1 VQHEL
6 VLADL
11 SLLLVALQKAYPI
24 YIEYVVFKFFF
35 SYYIIV
41 MAAIPVIPV
50 IPSATDP
57 VRRGNLRIKS
67 LSLRELESSLSLAVD
82 LTVSNE
88 RLSFTS
94 IKDGESPVNMFSALG
109 STIEIPTLSV
119 SSTLCGDLSTSGI
132 TTLNELSVHGVS
144 SQLSV
149 NGYVFFEDILSVQGD
164 VKGKVSLGSEVDVVG
179 RTQILS
185 TLSVGDDFTLNTH
198 ASIGGEVDIVGR
210 TQVLSTLSV
219 GGDATL
225 ASATSVGGEVDIV
238 GRTQVLSTLS
248 VGDDFTL
255 DTHASVG
262 GEVDIVGRTQVLS
275 TLSVGDDVTVATKAS
290 VGGAVRLS
298 SVLNVGSSTTLE
310 DDLSVGGFTV
320 LKDSLSVG
328 GAVGMISERISVGSF
343 ATVSALSA
351 GATTLLSAKVQ
362 GNLSIAG
369 NLVVEGTTTTINT
382 SQIDI
387 EDPIIE
393 IGDGEALCGVKII
406 KDGTG
411 DESGNQSGMFREA
424 AADDGTPAFFAFYED
439 FDITSDANPANH
451 VKNVGNLRI
460 QQLSASGEMYLSSTA
475 SIGGAVDIVGRAELL
490 STLSVGDDFTL
501 NTHASVGGEVDIVG
515 RTQVR
520 STLSVGGDA
529 TLASAASVGGEV
541 DIVGRTQVLSTLSV
555 GADFTLNT
563 HASVGGEVDI
573 VGRTQVLSTLSVGS
587 DFTLNTD
594 ASVGG
599 NTTAAG
605 FLSLGSH
612 ATIEDSLSVADML
625 VVTPLDG
632 VNIFTL
638 SAPVLTLSDSDSDVL
653 FKMLFDEEPTSVTV
667 RKTGK
672 TDIIFTPIGTSTAA
686 AITYDSTISKFVVN
700 LQYTVGT
707 ATPVQTPSDIVVVMP
722 RGYVRNGDFTV
733 VRVAD
738 GAVIHDPLASVN
750 AVDIFA
756 AGSGEI
762 IPTLSL
768 AGDAVIST
776 TLSVGFDMVVDGTTL
791 FSDATAKVGILGTLS
806 VNDNV
811 NLNKHVTIGGL
822 SDDFLSVG
830 CDILGNKSLS
840 VGGSVFMNDT
850 ASVGGNVDIEGT
862 LRIGSDV
869 TFDTGVAIGDFL
881 SVNGASYF
889 AAPVTIEDV
898 LSVQLAVTMD
908 STLNVTG
915 RITGAEVS
923 CQNAYFEHL
932 EVIGTNS
939 VVIDGPATFRGDA
952 DINFEGN
959 NTLNVKNNLSVGTDT
974 FLNRLSV
981 GSNTSFLGIVEI
993 ANDLSVSQNLTLET
1007 DLSVGG
1013 ISDFLGE
1020 ATLHDK
1026 LNVAKDAKL
1035 HSNVSVGGNVEI
1047 SQNTTIRGLQTV
1059 NGRLS
1064 VGGGGTLKNRLSV
1077 GDTITGGRDLSVGHL
1092 ILDSTR
1098 THNRYFLTTPLSNT
1112 GVQVELDGENVPII
1126 FSSGITVSSVD
1137 ESGQFFVRTPLGT
1150 QIEWFE
1156 LPSDKSDS
1164 NILSIIDRNDSS
1176 PLSLDLGSTVLA
1188 GITAL
1193 SVGHDMILGITG
1205 QETYLSVG
1213 SRTDIVGRT
1222 QILSTLSVGNDFTL
1236 NTHASVGGE
1245 VDIVGRTQVLSTL
1258 SVGGDATLASAVSVG
1273 GEVDIVGRTQ
1283 VLSTMS
1289 VGGDATLASAASVGG
1304 EVDIVGRTQVLSTLS
1319 VGSDFTL
1326 NAHASVGG
1334 EVDIVGRT
1342 QVLSTL
1348 SVQDKAYLS
1357 SSLSVANMI
1366 MTPEVGSDNTFI
1378 LTDPI
1383 DGTSDAVHF
1392 YVDLR
1397 YPHSVVLKTAAGD
1410 IVFTQTSQA
1419 VDDGSGGQIFRSTFS
1434 NSAGIASSGGQV
1446 NGFTISSSSPFL
1458 NYMTPLEVLGVSTES
1473 GSGAVTVIHTPALG
1487 SSALTGGKKVPSL
1500 SVGGEIV
1507 VLESVSVGFDVTV
1520 SESLSVNKHIVSNTV
1535 SCANA
1540 FTSTLST
1547 NSLFVQTSILDDITG
1562 ARLSIQNAFFEHVE
1576 ISGQDALSVAG
1587 KVELSLPD
1595 VQFLSTGMN
1604 MGQDKQLS
1612 IGGETFLNFLSVSMS
1627 HIDTLSVANTIASEI
1642 SVHTLFVQQVT
1653 TNDPDESFGFH
1664 DDAVFQGD
1672 LTIEGKLFV
1681 SDILY
1686 TGPGGQFTID
1696 NVARLTV
1703 EGVISTAGLIFEMT
1717 TPTSSSDGGTQGQMA
1732 VDTQFLYVCVQDN
1745 TWRRV
1750 TFSAF

>member
-1 VQHEL
+1 
-6 VLADL
+6 
-11 SLLLVALQKAYPI
+11 
-24 YIEYVVFKFFF
+24 
-35 SYYIIV
+35 
-41 MAAIPVIPV
+41 
-50 IPSATDP
+50 
-57 VRRGNLRIKS
+57 
-67 LSLRELESSLSLAVD
+67 
-82 LTVSNE
+82 
-88 RLSFTS
+88 
-94 IKDGESPVNMFSALG
+94 MFSALG
-109 STIEIPTLSV
+109 STVEIPILSV
-119 SSTLCGDLSTSGI
+119 SSAICGDSSISGT

-149 NGYVFFEDILSVQGD
+149 NGYVFVEDMLSVQGD
-164 VKGKVSLGSEVDVVG
+164 VNVGSDMFVNGNVSLGSEVDVVG

-185 TLSVGDDFTLNTH
+185 TLSVGGDATLGSM
-198 ASIGGEVDIVGR
+198 ASIGGDVDIVGR

-225 ASATSVGGEVDIV
+225 GSVASIGGDVDIV

-255 DTHASVG
+255 NTHASVG

-310 DDLSVGGFTV
+310 DDLSVGGFAIV
-320 LKDSLSVG
+320 NDSLSVG
-328 GAVGMISERISVGSF
+328 GSVGMICERISVGSF
-343 ATVSALSA
+343 ATVSALST
-351 GATTLLSAKVQ
+351 GTLTFFSAKVQ

-406 KDGTG
+406 KDGSG

-439 FDITSDANPANH
+439 FDITSDPNPANH
-451 VKNVGNLRI
+451 VKSVGNLRI
-460 QQLSASGEMYLSSTA
+460 QQLSASGELYLSSTA
-475 SIGGAVDIVGRAELL
+475 SIGGAVDIVGSAELLSTLSVGDDFTLNTHASIGGEVDIVGRTQVLSTLSAGGDATLGSAVSVGGEVDIVGRTQVL

-501 NTHASVGGEVDIVG
+501 NTHASVGGEVDI
-515 RTQVR
+515 
-520 STLSVGGDA
+520 
-529 TLASAASVGGEV
+529 
-541 DIVGRTQVLSTLSV
+541 I
-555 GADFTLNT
+555 
-563 HASVGGEVDI
+563 
-573 VGRTQVLSTLSVGS
+573 GRTQVLSTLSVGS

-599 NTTAAG
+599 NTTVAG

-612 ATIEDSLSVADML
+612 ATIQDSLSVADML

-632 VNIFTL
+632 VNTFTL
-638 SAPVLTLSDSDSDVL
+638 SQPILTLSDSDNDVL
-653 FKMLFDEEPTSVTV
+653 FKLLFDEQPTSVTV
-667 RKTGK
+667 RKSGR
-672 TDIIFTPIGTSTAA
+672 TDIIFTPDGTATAS
-686 AITYDSTISKFVVN
+686 AITFDSTISKFVVN

-707 ATPVQTPSDIVVVMP
+707 PTPVQTPSDIVVVMP

-738 GAVIHDPLASVN
+738 GAVIHDPLATVN

-756 AGSGEI
+756 PGSGEI

-768 AGDAVIST
+768 AGDVVIST
-776 TLSVGFDMVVDGTTL
+776 ALSVGFDMVVDGTAL
-791 FSDATAKVGILGTLS
+791 FSDASAKVGILGTLS

-830 CDILGNKSLS
+830 CDILGNKTLS
-840 VGGSVFMNDT
+840 VGGSVFMGDA

-862 LRIGSDV
+862 VRIGSDT
-869 TFDTGVAIGDFL
+869 TFDAGVTIGDSL

-889 AAPVTIEDV
+889 VSPVTIEDV
-898 LSVQLAVTMD
+898 LSVQQAVTMD
-908 STLNVTG
+908 STLDVTG
-915 RITGAEVS
+915 RITGSGVS
-923 CQNAYFEHL
+923 CQNAFFDNL
-932 EVIGTNS
+932 EVVGAMEFHAVS
-939 VVIDGPATFRGDA
+939 VKTD
-952 DINFEGN
+952 
-959 NTLNVKNNLSVGTDT
+959 LSVGADA

-981 GSNTSFLGIVEI
+981 GSDTAIVGRLEV
-993 ANDLSVSQNLTLET
+993 ANDLSISQNLTLET

-1013 ISDFLGE
+1013 TSDFLGE
-1020 ATLHDK
+1020 VTLHDK
-1026 LNVAKDAKL
+1026 LNLLNDAKL
-1035 HSNVSVGGNVEI
+1035 HSAVSIGGSVEI
-1047 SQNTTIRGLQTV
+1047 SQNTIIRGLQTV
-1059 NGRLS
+1059 NERLS
-1064 VGGGGTLKNRLSV
+1064 IGGGTTMKHRLSV

-1092 ILDSTR
+1092 ILDRTR

-1112 GVQVELDGENVPII
+1112 GVEIELDGENIPVI

-1137 ESGQFFVRTPLGT
+1137 ESGQFFVRTPSGT

-1156 LPSDKSDS
+1156 LPSDKSES
-1164 NILSIIDRNDSS
+1164 NIISIIDRNDSA

-1193 SVGHDMILGITG
+1193 SVGHDMILGIAG

-1213 SRTDIVGRT
+1213 SRTDITGRT
-1222 QILSTLSVGNDFTL
+1222 QILSTLSVGGDVTL
-1236 NTHASVGGE
+1236 ASAASIGGEVDIVGRTQVLSTLSAGGDVTLASAASIGGEVDIVGRTQVLSTLSAGGDVTLASAASIGGEVDIVGRTQVLSTLSVGGDATLGSAASVGGE

-1258 SVGGDATLASAVSVG
+1258 SVGGDATLG
-1273 GEVDIVGRTQ
+1273 
-1283 VLSTMS
+1283 
-1289 VGGDATLASAASVGG
+1289 SAASVGG

-1319 VGSDFTL
+1319 VGGDATL
-1326 NAHASVGG
+1326 GGAASIGG

-1348 SVQDKAYLS
+1348 SVGGDFTLNTHASVGGDVDIVGRTQVLSTLSVQDQAYLS

-1397 YPHSVVLKTAAGD
+1397 YPHSVVLKTTGGE
-1410 IVFTQTSQA
+1410 VGFTQTSQA

-1434 NSAGIASSGGQV
+1434 NSAGIASSVGQV
-1446 NGFTISSSSPFL
+1446 NGFTVSSSSPFL
-1458 NYMTPLEVLGVSTES
+1458 NYMTPLEVFRVSTENEL
-1473 GSGAVTVIHTPALG
+1473 GAVTVIHTPALG
-1487 SSALTGGKKVPSL
+1487 SSALTGGKKIPSL

-1507 VLESVSVGFDVTV
+1507 VLESMSVGFDLTV
-1520 SESLSVNKHIVSNTV
+1520 SENLSVNKHIVSNTLSV
-1535 SCANA
+1535 ANA
-1540 FTSTLST
+1540 VSSVVST
-1547 NSLFVQTSILDDITG
+1547 NTLFVHTFSG
-1562 ARLSIQNAFFEHVE
+1562 GNLSIQNAFFEHVE
-1576 ISGQDALSVAG
+1576 ISGQDTLSVAG
-1587 KVELSLPD
+1587 KVEFSLAD

-1612 IGGETFLNFLSVSMS
+1612 VGGETFLNFLSVSTS
-1627 HIDTLSVANTIASEI
+1627 HIDTLSVANTVASEI

-1653 TNDPDESFGFH
+1653 TNDPDESFGFQ

-1672 LTIEGKLFV
+1672 LTVEGKLFV
-1681 SDILY
+1681 TDILY

-1703 EGVISTAGLIFEMT
+1703 EGVISTAGLFFEMT
-1717 TPTSSSDGGTQGQMA
+1717 TPTNSSATGTQGQIA
-1732 VDTQFLYVCVQDN
+1732 VDAQYLYICIQDN
-1745 TWRRV
+1745 NWRRV
-1750 TFSAF
+1750 TFSNF